1 MTVASDRATSSVV
14 VSATVGE
21 ILVSAT
27 VGEKL
32 RGVPAYSPFGE
43 IRLFLGKCGQALKSR
58 QALGLEVGNSKGE
71 GGVGG
76 TLRTSWKPR
85 DQGVQEKKRAT
96 VEQEPERCNPDPIR
110 G

>member
-1 MTVASDRATSSVV
+1 MEIARER
-14 VSATVGE
+14 GE
-21 ILVSAT
+21 W
-27 VGEKL
+27 
-32 RGVPAYSPFGE
+32 
-43 IRLFLGKCGQALKSR
+43 
-58 QALGLEVGNSKGE
+58 
-71 GGVGG
+71 GG